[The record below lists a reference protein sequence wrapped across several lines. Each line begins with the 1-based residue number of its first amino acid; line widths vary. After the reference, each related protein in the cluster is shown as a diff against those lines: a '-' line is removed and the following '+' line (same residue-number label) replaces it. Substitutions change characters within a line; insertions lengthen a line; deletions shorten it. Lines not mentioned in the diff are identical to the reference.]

1 MGAGGGYGFGKW
13 TSDGWTAL
21 IVMDSTEPHRETPIQ
36 RTAATA
42 PERRGGG
49 RGVGLKSQTY
59 QHSQEM
65 LRSWGMK
72 GSIQR

>member
-1 MGAGGGYGFGKW
+1 MVLGKW

-49 RGVGLKSQTY
+49 RGGVLKSQP
-59 QHSQEM
+59 HGQEM